1 MSLMSSK
8 PNGLFL
14 ALLCSLFV
22 AGSLAGLASA
32 QPAAPEPDKVVKF
45 TSGILPNPITQD
57 ASAKA
62 ERAVVRAFLKTHPNY
77 QIKPFTMPTIQ
88 GSAMDTGVLMGIAA
102 GNPPHAIY
110 VNFRQSATYINHGF
124 LEPLEILLARVKSD
138 NPRCRQ
144 TDENDNWLADPTEEE
159 IARWRDA
166 ILARVPKPAWKVI
179 YRDADVQKQGI
190 PEGKHIW
197 ALPYRILIRAL
208 FYRKDVFKRAGLDPE
223 RAPEDWNELTE
234 YCRKIRTLPDTYG
247 LLIHAGDVISWGAF
261 SFMVSK
267 DVEYMQKNA
276 DGQWAAA
283 FNTMGAAE
291 AIYYILQLAKEPFT
305 IDDKQYVGCAFLPL
319 TKPEIGMKWDNGQ
332 IGMQFSY
339 LSRDLLSQINPELMG
354 IAPVPKAPDGTP
366 SAELNAAMAGVF
378 RQTTPAQK
386 LAVMEYLWF
395 ITGDEAQRIRTDI
408 YVKNGLGQFV
418 NPDLLEK
425 FGYDDILRK
434 VPPGWRKT
442 FMTALAHGVPEPYG
456 KNTQFIYT
464 KVSEPINWA
473 LRHPELLEYPREEAL
488 SRIKAQLEA
497 QADRVDKYVL
507 GQLPEEEWRTR
518 RTVGLVMIIVI
529 AAVFIFAIWHVLR
542 AFTKAD
548 RAIRKQS
555 SWWKFR
561 KAYLLMAPAFLV
573 VLFWQYVPL
582 VMGAPLA
589 LFDYELVIESSWVGI
604 DNFATIFFDEQFWA
618 SLGRTFYWVLLTVGL
633 GFWPPI
639 MVAILLDEVPTG
651 TLKYFFRTVF
661 YLPTVVS
668 GVIMIFLWRQL
679 YEGSDNGAFN
689 QLLAAFNSLGPVG
702 ATIVKLLALAVWLGL
717 IATLVAIIFWLT
729 ELTIWVRLAVG
740 LFVLGL
746 IAVTLWPLYSAF
758 VGPGQMVI
766 EAKGLDP
773 AAVTGWSGVKN
784 TLASLF
790 GQFQFKPIDWLN
802 KPSLAMLCCVLPR
815 VWAMAGP
822 GCIIYLAA
830 MKTVPEELIEAASID
845 GAGILQK
852 MCYITLP
859 RVKFLVM
866 IQLVGFI
873 VGSFRGGVNYIL
885 AMTGGGPG
893 NATTILS
900 MDIFERTFMELHYGI
915 GAAMAWMLGAL
926 VILLTAYQLRRLSR
940 AEFTRTQV

>member
-1 MSLMSSK
+1 MLQTSNRTSGLMRS
-8 PNGLFL
+8 
-14 ALLCSLFV
+14 ALCSLV
-22 AGSLAGLASA
+22 ALACLVTSTPAEEASTNA
-32 QPAAPEPDKVVKF
+32 DKKVTF
-45 TSGILPNPITQD
+45 TSFILPSPMHQGAN
-57 ASAKA
+57 AKA
-62 ERAVVRAFLKTHPNY
+62 ERAVVRAFLKNHPNY
-77 QIKPFTMPTIQ
+77 EINPFTMPTIQ
-88 GSAMDTGVLMGIAA
+88 GSSMDTGVLMGIAA
-102 GNPPHAIY
+102 GNAPHAIY

-138 NPRCRQ
+138 NPRCRE
-144 TDENDNWLADPTEEE
+144 TDENGKWLADPTDEE

-179 YRDADVQKQGI
+179 YREADVQKEGI
-190 PEGKHIW
+190 PKGKHIW
-197 ALPYRILIRAL
+197 SLPYRILIRAL

-223 RAPEDWNELTE
+223 RPPKDWNELTQ
-234 YCRKIRTLPDTYG
+234 YCRQIRTLPDTYG
-247 LLIHAGDVISWGAF
+247 LLIHGGDVISWGAF

-267 DVEYMQKNA
+267 DVEYMRKNA

-305 IDDKQYVGCAFLPL
+305 LDGKEYVGCAFLPL
-319 TKPEIGMKWDNGQ
+319 TRQEIGMKWSNGQ
-332 IGMQFSY
+332 IGMRFSY
-339 LSRDLLSQINPELMG
+339 LSRGLLSQINPELMG

-378 RQTTPAQK
+378 RQTTPEQK
-386 LAVMEYLWF
+386 IAVMEYLWF
-395 ITGDEAQRIRTDI
+395 ITGEEAQRIRTDI
-408 YVKNGLGQFV
+408 YIKNGLGQFV
-418 NPDLLEK
+418 NPELLEK

-442 FMTALAHGVPEPYG
+442 FKTALKHGVPEPYG

-488 SRIKAQLEA
+488 SRIKTQLDE
-497 QADRVDKYVL
+497 QAERVDKYVL
-507 GQLPEEEWRTR
+507 GQLPEEEWRRR
-518 RTVGLVMIIVI
+518 RTIGLILIIAI
-529 AAVFIFAIWHVLR
+529 IAVFTFAIWHVMH

-548 RAIRKQS
+548 RANRRHG

-561 KAYLLMAPAFLV
+561 KAYLLIAPAFLV
-573 VLFWQYVPL
+573 VLFWQYLPL

-589 LFDYELVIESSWVGI
+589 LFNYELVIESSWVGI

-639 MVAILLDEVPTG
+639 MVAVLLDEVPTG
-651 TLKYFFRTVF
+651 VLKYFFRTVF

-679 YEGSDNGAFN
+679 YDGSDNGAFN
-689 QLLAAFNSLGPVG
+689 QILTGFNSLGPIG
-702 ATIVKLLALAVWLGL
+702 ASFVKLLALAIWLGL
-717 IATLVAIIFWLT
+717 IGTLIAIIFWLT
-729 ELTIWVRLAVG
+729 ELSIWVRLAVG
-740 LFVLGL
+740 AFVLGL
-746 IAVTLWPLYSAF
+746 ITATLWPLYEAY

-766 EAKGLDP
+766 EAKGLDA
-773 AAVTGWSGVKN
+773 AAVTGWAGVKN
-784 TLASLF
+784 TLASLV
-790 GQFQFKPIDWLN
+790 GPFQFEPVDWLN

-940 AEFTRTQV
+940 AEFTRAQV